1 MSDGLYVAMS
11 GAVAQ
16 QRAMDVV
23 ANNVANAN
31 TQGFRAERVTFE
43 EVLNQKDE
51 LSFVS
56 AERGAIDGTVGGMV
70 STENPLD
77 LAIDG
82 QGWFGLQTP
91 DGTRYTRN
99 GAFSVGPDGALVDA
113 LGNTVRSVGGNEILV
128 PPDAAE
134 ISVDPAG
141 QVLVDGQPLAQI
153 EVVRFEPD
161 QMRREGGN
169 LFSATGK
176 GDPTEPAGVVS
187 GHLEGSNFNAVRGM
201 VDLIRISRTHE
212 SLHRMIEN
220 YRQIDQRAAREIGG
234 PA

>member
-176 GDPTEPAGVVS
+176 GDPT
-187 GHLEGSNFNAVRGM
+187 
-201 VDLIRISRTHE
+201 
-212 SLHRMIEN
+212 
-220 YRQIDQRAAREIGG
+220 
-234 PA
+234 